1 METIAADVRY
11 ALRTLWKNLDFAAIA
26 VAALAL
32 GIGANTAI
40 FTVVNAVLL
49 EPLPYPQP
57 DRIMKVGRQFG
68 DQAGYS
74 NSIPKFM
81 VWRQNDVFESFALY
95 DQSGPAMNV
104 GTAQPPQQVKGV
116 HVSRDYFKVFGI
128 PPTMGR
134 TFTESEDLPNGPN
147 VAVISQQVWRT
158 QLGGDPQALGRTI
171 TLNGAPYTV
180 VGVMPGSFRS
190 DPPAEVWLPI
200 QADPNSSN
208 QGHYLSAAGRL
219 KPGVTV
225 ERARAEMK
233 VMGERFRHANPKWMD
248 KNESVA
254 VVPMRE
260 ATVGNVKTAL
270 LVLLGAVA
278 FVLLIACANVAS
290 LLLARAAGR
299 QRELAIR
306 TALGAHRWRI
316 VRQLLTES
324 LILSGIGAVV
334 GFALGA
340 WGVRGLLVLAP
351 GNIPRLTD
359 TGGVPVSVPLVDWRV
374 LAFTVGVALVTGV
387 LFGLFPALH
396 TSNPDL
402 AATLKEAS
410 SRTGTGLR
418 QNRVRGALVVSEI
431 ALALVLLVGAA
442 LLIRT
447 SMGLKSVKTGFDGH
461 NLLTL
466 QTSLAGGSYAST
478 AKVDNFARQVIQ
490 KLEALPGI
498 DSAATTLI
506 LPSDGDIDL
515 PFTIAGKLPPKGQLY
530 NGDEQWRAVSAQYF
544 KTMRIP
550 LLRGRAFEETDTG
563 ISSRVVIINN
573 AMAKEYWPK
582 EDPVGQVITIGKGLG
597 PQFEEPARQVV
608 GVVGD
613 ARETGLSDK
622 DVVAVM
628 YIPASQMTEGLTAL
642 ANSVIPLSWVIR
654 TGMDP
659 LSMRAT
665 VEREFRSVDP
675 QIPIARERSMEQV
688 LSESIARQ
696 DFNMLL
702 LSIFAGIALL
712 LASIGI
718 YGLMA
723 YTVEQRTQEIGIRM
737 ALGGQRPQM
746 LRMMV
751 VQGMKLTLIGIIVGL
766 GIAFG
771 LTKLLASLLFGVQS
785 SDPATFVAV
794 AAILTL
800 VSFLA
805 IYIPSRR
812 AMNVEPVEALRY
824 E

>member
-11 ALRTLWKNLDFAAIA
+11 ALRTLWKNPGFSAVA

-32 GIGANTAI
+32 GTGANTAI

-49 EPLPYPQP
+49 EPLPYPQA

-68 DQAGYS
+68 DQVGYS
-74 NSIPKFM
+74 NSITKFM

-95 DQSGPAMNV
+95 DQSGPALNV
-104 GTAQPPQQVKGV
+104 GNGQPPQQVKGV
-116 HVSRDYFKVFGI
+116 HVSREYFKVFGI
-128 PPTMGR
+128 PPMMGR

-147 VAVISQQVWRT
+147 VVIIGQQVWRT
-158 QLGGDPQALGRTI
+158 QLGADPQPLGRTV
-171 TLNGAPYTV
+171 TLNGSPYTV

-190 DPPAEVWLPI
+190 DPAAEVWLPM

-208 QGHYLSAAGRL
+208 QGHYLHSAGRL
-219 KPGVTV
+219 KPGISV

-306 TALGAHRWRI
+306 TALGANRWRV

-324 LILSGIGAVV
+324 LILSGIGTVA

-351 GNIPRLTD
+351 GNIPRLAD
-359 TGGVPVSVPLVDWRV
+359 TNGIPVSVPLVDWRV
-374 LAFTVGVALVTGV
+374 LAFTIGVALVTGV
-387 LFGLFPALH
+387 LFGLFPALR
-396 TSNPDL
+396 TSNPDV

-447 SMGLKSVKTGFDGH
+447 SMGLKSVKTGFDAH
-461 NLLTL
+461 NVLTL
-466 QTSLAGGSYAST
+466 QTSLAGGSYATT
-478 AKVDNFARQVIQ
+478 AKVDNLVRQVVR
-490 KLEALPGI
+490 KVEALPGI
-498 DSAATTLI
+498 DSAATTLM
-506 LPSDGDIDL
+506 LPADGDIDL
-515 PFTIAGKLPPKGQLY
+515 PFTIAGKVPPKGEVY
-530 NGDEQWRAVSAQYF
+530 NGDEQWRAVSPHYF

-550 LLRGRAFEETDTG
+550 LLRGREFDENETG
-563 ISSRVVIINN
+563 ISSRVVVINA
-573 AMAKEYWPK
+573 AMVKKYWPK
-582 EDPVGQVITIGKGLG
+582 EDPIGKVITIGKGLG

-622 DVVAVM
+622 DVAVM
-628 YIPASQMTEGLTAL
+628 YIPASQMTEGLTTL

-659 LSMRAT
+659 LTMRAT
-665 VEREFRSVDP
+665 VEREFRSVDQ

-688 LSESIARQ
+688 LSESVARQ

-718 YGLMA
+718 YGLMS

-737 ALGGQRPQM
+737 ALGGEKPQM

-751 VQGMKLTLIGIIVGL
+751 VQGMKLALVGVIVGL

-771 LTKLLASLLFGVQS
+771 LTKLLASLLFEVKS
-785 SDPATFVAV
+785 SDPATFAAV

>member
-11 ALRTLWKNLDFAAIA
+11 ALRTLWKNPGFSAIA

-57 DRIMKVGRQFG
+57 DRIMKVGRQVG
-68 DQAGYS
+68 DQVGYS
-74 NSIPKFM
+74 NSITKFM
-81 VWRQNDVFESFALY
+81 VWRQNDAFESFALY
-95 DQSGPAMNV
+95 DQSGPALNV
-104 GTAQPPQQVKGV
+104 GTGQPPQQVKGV
-116 HVSRDYFKVFGI
+116 HVSREYFRVFGI
-128 PPTMGR
+128 APLMGR

-147 VAVISQQVWRT
+147 VAVIGQQVWRS
-158 QLGGDPQALGRTI
+158 QIGGDPQVLGRTV

-180 VGVMPGSFRS
+180 VGVMPGSFHA
-190 DPPAEVWLPI
+190 DPPAEVWLPL

-208 QGHYLSAAGRL
+208 QGHYLYAAGRL
-219 KPGVTV
+219 KPGISV

-278 FVLLIACANVAS
+278 FVLLIACANVAN

-306 TALGAHRWRI
+306 TALGANRWRV

-324 LILSGIGAVV
+324 LILSGIGTAV

-340 WGVRGLLVLAP
+340 WGVRGLLLLVP

-359 TGGVPVSVPLVDWRV
+359 SGGVPVSVPLVDWRV
-374 LAFTVGVALVTGV
+374 LGFTIGVALVTGV
-387 LFGLFPALH
+387 LFGLFPALR

-410 SRTGTGLR
+410 SRSGTGLR

-447 SMGLKSVKTGFDGH
+447 SMGLKGVKTGFDGH
-461 NLLTL
+461 NVLTL

-478 AKVDNFARQVIQ
+478 AKVDNLARQVVR

-498 DSAATTLI
+498 DSAATTLM
-506 LPSDGDIDL
+506 LPADGDIDL
-515 PFTIAGKLPPKGQLY
+515 PFTIAGKVPAKGQLY
-530 NGDEQWRAVSAQYF
+530 NGDEQWRAVSAHYF

-563 ISSRVVIINN
+563 ISSRLVIIND
-573 AMAKEYWPK
+573 AMAKKYWPK
-582 EDPVGQVITIGKGLG
+582 EDPIGQVITIGKGLG
-597 PQFEEPARQVV
+597 PQFEEPSRLVV

-622 DVVAVM
+622 DVAVM
-628 YIPASQMTEGLTAL
+628 YIPASQMTEGLTTL
-642 ANSVIPLSWVIR
+642 ANNVIPLSWVIR

-659 LSMRAT
+659 LTMRAT
-665 VEREFRSVDP
+665 VEHEFRSVDP

-688 LSESIARQ
+688 LSESVARQ

-702 LSIFAGIALL
+702 LTIFAGIALL

-718 YGLMA
+718 YGLMS
-723 YTVEQRTQEIGIRM
+723 YTVEQRTQEIGIRI
-737 ALGGQRPQM
+737 ALGGERPQM

-751 VQGMKLTLIGIIVGL
+751 VQGMKLTLIGVIVGL

-771 LTKLLASLLFGVQS
+771 LTKLLASLLFEVKS
-785 SDPATFVAV
+785 SDPVTFVAV
-794 AAILTL
+794 AAILML
-800 VSFLA
+800 VSLLA

-812 AMNVEPVEALRY
+812 AMNVEPVQALRY

>member
-1 METIAADVRY
+1 METFAADVKY
-11 ALRTLWKNLDFAAIA
+11 ALRTLWKNPGFSAVA

-68 DQAGYS
+68 DQVGYS
-74 NSIPKFM
+74 NSITKFM
-81 VWRQNDVFESFALY
+81 VWRQNNAFESFALY
-95 DQSGPAMNV
+95 DQSGPALNV
-104 GTAQPPQQVKGV
+104 GTGQPPQQVKGV
-116 HVSRDYFKVFGI
+116 HVSREYFKVFGI
-128 PPTMGR
+128 PPMMGR
-134 TFTESEDLPNGPN
+134 AFTESEDLPNGPN
-147 VAVISQQVWRT
+147 VAVIGEQVWRS
-158 QLGGDPQALGRTI
+158 QLGGDPQALGRAV
-171 TLNGAPYTV
+171 TLNGVPYTV
-180 VGVMPGSFRS
+180 VGVMPGNFRG
-190 DPPAEVWLPI
+190 DPAAEVWLPL

-219 KPGVTV
+219 KPGVSV
-225 ERARAEMK
+225 DAARAEMK
-233 VMGERFRHANPKWMD
+233 VMGERFRQANPKWMD
-248 KNESVA
+248 KKESVA

-260 ATVGNVKTAL
+260 ATVGDVKTAL

-278 FVLLIACANVAS
+278 FVLLIACANVAN

-306 TALGAHRWRI
+306 TALGADRWRV

-324 LILSGIGAVV
+324 LILSGIGTAV

-340 WGVRGLLVLAP
+340 WGVRGLLVLVP

-359 TGGVPVSVPLVDWRV
+359 ASGVPVSVPLVDWRV
-374 LAFTVGVALVTGV
+374 LGFTIGVALVTGV
-387 LFGLFPALH
+387 LFGLFPALR
-396 TSNPDL
+396 TSNPDV
-402 AATLKEAS
+402 AATLKEAG

-431 ALALVLLVGAA
+431 ALALVLLVGAV

-447 SMGLKSVKTGFDGH
+447 SMGLKGVKTGFDGH

-478 AKVDNFARQVIQ
+478 AKVDNLARQVVR

-498 DSAATTLI
+498 DSAATTLM
-506 LPSDGDIDL
+506 LPADGNIDL
-515 PFTIAGKLPPKGQLY
+515 PFNIAGKVPPKGQVY
-530 NGDEQWRAVSAQYF
+530 DGDEQWRAVSARYF

-563 ISSRVVIINN
+563 SSSRVVIVNN
-573 AMAKEYWPK
+573 AMAKKYWPK
-582 EDPVGQVITIGKGLG
+582 ADPIGQVITIGKGLG

-622 DVVAVM
+622 DVAVM
-628 YIPASQMTEGLTAL
+628 YIPASQMTEGLTTL

-654 TGMDP
+654 TAMDP
-659 LSMRAT
+659 LSMRAS
-665 VEREFRSVDP
+665 VEHEFRSVDP

-688 LSESIARQ
+688 LAESVARQ

-718 YGLMA
+718 YGLMS

-737 ALGGQRPQM
+737 ALGGERPQM

-751 VQGMKLTLIGIIVGL
+751 FQGMKLTLIGVIVGL

-771 LTKLLASLLFGVQS
+771 LTKLLASLLFEVKS
-785 SDPATFVAV
+785 SDPATFAAV